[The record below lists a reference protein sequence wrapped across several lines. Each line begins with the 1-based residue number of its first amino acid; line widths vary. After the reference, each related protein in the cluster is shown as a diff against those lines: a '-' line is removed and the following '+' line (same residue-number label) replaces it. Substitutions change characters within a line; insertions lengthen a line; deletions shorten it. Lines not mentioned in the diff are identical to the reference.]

1 MDTRTAKQLTGG
13 LAQTTKMPCPS
24 WSIPVA
30 ECKTGGRLA
39 KVEGSVCADC
49 YAAKGNYKRFQRQ
62 IVPLQYKRLELSRV
76 PGDGWAKAM
85 ATLIANCLYFRWFD
99 SGDLQDVEM
108 LERIAD
114 VARRTPLTKHWLPT
128 REYGVVKQY
137 MTKHGKLP
145 DNLLIRLSALFVGEP
160 ASVPR
165 SLQGQHNIRMS
176 TVYGKET
183 LPPPDYYVCPAYSG
197 EQGGQCGQCRACWSN
212 DVETVTYK
220 AH

>member
-30 ECKTGGRLA
+30 ECKTGGKLM
-39 KVEGSVCADC
+39 KVAGSVCASC
-49 YAAKGNYKRFQRQ
+49 YAAKGNYTRFKRQ
-62 IVPLQYKRLELSRV
+62 IEPLQYRRLELSRG

-108 LERIAD
+108 LGRIAD
-114 VARRTPLTKHWLPT
+114 VARRTPLTRHWLPT
-128 REYGVVKQY
+128 REYGVVKDYLAQG
-137 MTKHGKLP
+137 GKLP
-145 DNLLIRLSALFVGEP
+145 DNLLIRMSALFIGEP
-160 ASVPR
+160 VTVPR
-165 SLQGQHNIRMS
+165 SLQNHPNIRMS
-176 TVYGKET
+176 AVYKKQT
-183 LPPPDYYVCPAYSG
+183 MPPDGYFVCPADSG
-197 EQGGQCGQCRACWSN
+197 EQNGQCGDCRACWSR
-212 DVETVTYK
+212 DVATVSYR